1 VNNRLHG
8 LVAATHTPFHADGRL
23 DLAVV
28 EKQAEHMLRQGVS
41 AVFIGGTTGES
52 HSLTVDER
60 LVLAQ
65 RWVEVSRG
73 TALRVVVHAGSNC
86 LADAKVLAAGAG
98 SVGAAAVAV
107 MAPCYFKPASL
118 DALVACCAEVASAA
132 PSLPFYYYDIPT
144 MTGVRFPMP
153 DFLSVA
159 AERIGNLAGIK
170 FTNADLMAYQQCL
183 LSHDGRFDIP
193 WGIDECLLAALALG
207 AAGGVGS
214 SYNFAAPVY
223 LRMMAAFTRG
233 DLAAARVEQ
242 ARSGQLIKLL
252 SGLGYISAA
261 KAVMALLGIDVGP
274 ARLPH
279 VNLSADQRARL
290 EKDLQQLGF
299 FDWALP

>member
-1 VNNRLHG
+1 MNNRLHG

-23 DLAVV
+23 NLAVV
-28 EKQAEHMLRQGVS
+28 EKQAGHMLRQGVS

-60 LVLAQ
+60 LALAQ
-65 RWVEVSRG
+65 RWVEVARG
-73 TALRVVVHAGSNC
+73 TTLRVVVHAGSNC
-86 LADAKVLAAGAG
+86 LADAKVVAAGAG
-98 SVGAAAVAV
+98 SLGVAAVAA
-107 MAPCYFKPASL
+107 MPPSYFKPTSL

-153 DFLSVA
+153 DFLSLA
-159 AERIGNLAGIK
+159 AERIANLAGIK

-279 VNLSADQRARL
+279 GNLGADQRARL
-290 EKDLQQLGF
+290 ENDLQHIGF